1 MELKDFIGKFV
12 SQFEEEDPA
21 IFEADLDFHE
31 LDSWSSLT
39 SLSVVAMVYQEY
51 GVELDTQDVRNADTI
66 EDLFKERH
74 ENNHTRCLYPQY
86 CKLATE

>member
-39 SLSVVAMVYQEY
+39 SLSVVAMVISRIWC
-51 GVELDTQDVRNADTI
+51 GAGHPRRA
-66 EDLFKERH
+66 
-74 ENNHTRCLYPQY
+74 
-86 CKLATE
+86 

>member
-39 SLSVVAMVYQEY
+39 SLSVVAWSIKNMVWSWTPKTCVMPIQ
-51 GVELDTQDVRNADTI
+51 LKI
-66 EDLFKERH
+66 FSIS
-74 ENNHTRCLYPQY
+74 
-86 CKLATE
+86 

>member
-12 SQFEEEDPA
+12 SQFEEEDPT

-66 EDLFKERH
+66 EDLFNIVKKERH
-74 ENNHTRCLYPQY
+74 ENNHT
-86 CKLATE
+86 

>member
-21 IFEADLDFHE
+21 I
-31 LDSWSSLT
+31 WSSLT

-66 EDLFKERH
+66 EDLFNIVKER
-74 ENNHTRCLYPQY
+74 
-86 CKLATE
+86 KA

>member
-21 IFEADLDFHE
+21 IFEAD

-66 EDLFKERH
+66 EDLFNIVKER
-74 ENNHTRCLYPQY
+74 
-86 CKLATE
+86 KA

>member
-39 SLSVVAMVYQEY
+39 SLSVSWRWYI
-51 GVELDTQDVRNADTI
+51 RNMGW
-66 EDLFKERH
+66 
-74 ENNHTRCLYPQY
+74 N
-86 CKLATE
+86 

>member
-21 IFEADLDFHE
+21 ILKLIWIFMK

-66 EDLFKERH
+66 EDLFNIVKER
-74 ENNHTRCLYPQY
+74 
-86 CKLATE
+86 KA

>member
-12 SQFEEEDPA
+12 SQFEEEDPT

-66 EDLFKERH
+66 EDLFNIVKERK
-74 ENNHTRCLYPQY
+74 E
-86 CKLATE
+86 